1 MNRQPNMRCML
12 LTLIAALLTPMF
24 LCASAR
30 AASPSDGWLLQSAIG
45 LRGSGD
51 GRFGRAVA
59 KAGDWMAVGATLGPD
74 PGINTGAVFLFH
86 RDNGIW
92 IAAGHLVNPD
102 PQVQAS
108 FGAAIA
114 MSGTHLL
121 VGEPFY
127 SSGSLTSTGRVLFY
141 ELDPA
146 TATWNLI
153 TSYSYNQAG
162 AYTGYAVAI
171 DGSTAMVGLP
181 GANVFAPPQDAAG
194 GVVGWTF
201 AGTHWNSMGILIQG
215 NNPLENDFFGAS
227 VAVHV
232 NNGSARLVVGAPGRT
247 PDPNHD
253 ASGAAYVFDVSV
265 GSAPQIAFLTAS
277 NITRLDS
284 FGAAIG
290 YGHGA
295 RVFVGAP
302 GRDYNGQHAA
312 GVVFVYAPVAGG
324 YGAESLVSRGLDAQ
338 AGDHFGT
345 SLTYDE
351 TSDVLAVGAPDEDG
365 LVTDEG
371 AAHVFHPYI
380 GGGGGTLWAET
391 ATLSL
396 ADLPHGADAL
406 GSALAL
412 DNGHAYVGAPLVAA
426 SGDSAQGLV
435 YVFASDLIFADGF
448 D

>member
-1 MNRQPNMRCML
+1 MNRTRNMRRRA
-12 LTLIAALLTPMF
+12 LTLIAALLAPLWLSMPV
-24 LCASAR
+24 S
-30 AASPSDGWLLQSAIG
+30 AASPDDGWLLQSEVG

-51 GRFGRAVA
+51 GRFGRTVAVA
-59 KAGDWMAVGATLGPD
+59 GEWMAVGATLGPD

-86 RDNGIW
+86 RENGIW
-92 IAAGHLVNPD
+92 TAAGNLVNPD
-102 PQVQAS
+102 PQAQAS

-114 MSGTHLL
+114 MSGTHLV

-127 SSGSLTSTGRVLFY
+127 SSGSLASTGRVLFY

-146 TATWNLI
+146 SATWNLI

-201 AGTHWNSMGILIQG
+201 AGTHWNSMGLLIQG

-232 NNGSARLVVGAPGRT
+232 NNGSARVVVGAPSRT
-247 PDPNHD
+247 PNPNLD
-253 ASGAAYVFDVSV
+253 NSGAAYVFDVSV
-265 GSAPQIAFLTAS
+265 GSATQIAFLTAP
-277 NITRLDS
+277 NIARVDS
-284 FGAAIG
+284 FGAAVG

-295 RVFVGAP
+295 RVFIGAP
-302 GRDYNGQHAA
+302 GRDYNGQQAA
-312 GVVFVYAPVAGG
+312 GVVFVFAPVAGG
-324 YGAESLVSRGLDAQ
+324 YGAESLVSRGTDAHF
-338 AGDHFGT
+338 GDQFGT
-345 SLTYDE
+345 SLAYDE
-351 TSDVLAVGAPDEDG
+351 TSDVLAVGAPGEDG
-365 LVTDEG
+365 LVADEG
-371 AAHVFHPYI
+371 AAHIFHPYI

-391 ATLSL
+391 AKLSL
-396 ADLPHGADAL
+396 ADLPHDADAL

-426 SGDSAQGLV
+426 GGQSAQGRV
-435 YVFASDLIFADGF
+435 YVFASDLIFADGL